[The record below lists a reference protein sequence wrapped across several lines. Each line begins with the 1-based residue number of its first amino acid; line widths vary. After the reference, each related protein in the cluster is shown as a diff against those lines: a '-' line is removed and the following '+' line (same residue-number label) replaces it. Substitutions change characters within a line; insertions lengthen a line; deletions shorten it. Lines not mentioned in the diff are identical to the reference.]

1 MKDTVV
7 CSSGERY
14 VSVILSWCYDA
25 YKELLLLIV
34 IYLAPM
40 PLLTLIVPLYLIVS
54 SKMQLL
60 LQTRRGF
67 VEAVPSLRRVA
78 R

>member
-1 MKDTVV
+1 
-7 CSSGERY
+7 
-14 VSVILSWCYDA
+14 VSFLSWCYDA

-40 PLLTLIVPLYLIVS
+40 PLLMLIVPLYLIVS

-60 LQTRRGF
+60 LQTKKRIRGSRALA
-67 VEAVPSLRRVA
+67 EKSG
-78 R
+78 